1 MSRVEQLGS
10 DVYDFV
16 FQMLDCEPEDY
27 DAGKVATEVQRSFE
41 YAIIDDVEELAERII
56 LDAVRGGTIEYT
68 LDASPCY
75 DSVEGNAMC
84 SGDDDFDT
92 LVEDKIIER
101 LEGGDVW
108 AWFDARVTCSVPG
121 YRAVGYDYLGRCNYE
136 SEEEFMRDAYYDDMR
151 SEARRTLK
159 LQLILELKENI

>member
-1 MSRVEQLGS
+1 MSRVKQLSS
-10 DVYDFV
+10 DVYNFV
-16 FQMLDCEPEDY
+16 FQMLDCEPEGY

-41 YAIIDDVEELAERII
+41 YAMFDVEELAELII
-56 LDAVRGGTIEYT
+56 LNAVRYGDIEYT
-68 LDASPCY
+68 LDALPCY

-92 LVEDKIIER
+92 LVEDTIIER

-108 AWFDARVTCSVPG
+108 AWFDARVTCSAPG
-121 YRAVGYDYLGRCNYE
+121 YRAVGYNYLGQCSYA

-151 SEARRTLK
+151 SEARRSLK
-159 LQLILELKENI
+159 EQIILELKENI